1 MNKAWLYIV
10 GVLALLFLGGVVVF
24 QYSAAPAQTPAG
36 TDTNATQTYGGS
48 QGSVF
53 RGTPAIQGQGTQAA
67 SEKQITVAGAGAVR
81 DFSKDTDIVPITSI
95 TRQGNPSEMYY
106 SLGTAP
112 YEPSSVGT
120 SSATVPSAL
129 DKGYEILYFPSNTS
143 FSIFLYK
150 EPVSDV
156 RKAMAAD
163 LAERLNIPDTAL
175 CNLAAFVWVSPR
187 ANTFYSGKNVGF
199 PGCPGAVKFPG
210 D

>member
-1 MNKAWLYIV
+1 MNKAWLYIA
-10 GVLALLFLGGVVVF
+10 GVFALLFLGAVVAF
-24 QYSAAPAQTPAG
+24 QYLSAPVQAPAG
-36 TDTNATQTYGGS
+36 TDTATQSYGGN

-53 RGTPAIQGQGTQAA
+53 RGTSATPNQAA
-67 SEKQITVAGAGAVR
+67 QTPAEKQITVAGAGAVR
-81 DFSKDTDIVPITSI
+81 DFSADTDVVPVTSI
-95 TRQGNPSEMYY
+95 TRQGNPSETYY
-106 SLGTAP
+106 SLGAAP
-112 YEPSSVGT
+112 YEPASVAT

-163 LAERLNIPDTAL
+163 LAKRLDIPDTAL
-175 CNLAAFVWVSPR
+175 CNLAAFVWVSPS

-199 PGCPGAVKFPG
+199 PGCAGAVHFPG